1 MTVKSIER
9 TIIKLSPLQRI
20 QLVEAIL
27 ESLDKP
33 DPEIERA
40 WIIESEKRFADF
52 EKGKVKAISLEQF
65 KKRIQ
70 R

>member
-1 MTVKSIER
+1 MTVKSIEQN
-9 TIIKLSPLQRI
+9 IFKLSPVQRI
-20 QLVEAIL
+20 QMVEKIL

-40 WIIESEKRFADF
+40 WIAESEKRFAAY
-52 EKGKVKAISLEQF
+52 KSGKVKASSFESF
-65 KKRIQ
+65 KKRLH